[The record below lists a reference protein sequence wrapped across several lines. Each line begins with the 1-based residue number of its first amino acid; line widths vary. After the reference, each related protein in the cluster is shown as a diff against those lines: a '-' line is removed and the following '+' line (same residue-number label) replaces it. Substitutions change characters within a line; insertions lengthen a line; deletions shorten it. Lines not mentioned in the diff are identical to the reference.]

1 MTIFI
6 RRSLKVG
13 LLVAGLVCLGA
24 GAANAR
30 GTSTAAGSTRVEH
43 SQVAVGHEAAVTP
56 QFRIKRGPL
65 GTVVDEV
72 VHRLRE
78 LAPPHGMQPM
88 AATQLPAS
96 TP

>member
-24 GAANAR
+24 GTANAR
-30 GTSTAAGSTRVEH
+30 GTSAAAGTTRVEH
-43 SQVAVGHEAAVTP
+43 SHVAVRHEAAVTP

-65 GTVVDEV
+65 GTVLEEV
-72 VHRLRE
+72 VRRVQA

>member
-24 GAANAR
+24 GAVEAR
-30 GTSTAAGSTRVEH
+30 ATSPAAAPGLAPSH
-43 SQVAVGHEAAVTP
+43 VAVRHEAAVTP

-65 GTVVDEV
+65 GTVLEEV
-72 VHRLRE
+72 VRRVQA
-78 LAPPHGMQPM
+78 LAPPHGMRPM

>member
-6 RRSLKVG
+6 RRSLEVG
-13 LLVAGLVCLGA
+13 LLVVGLVCLGA
-24 GAANAR
+24 GTANAR
-30 GTSTAAGSTRVEH
+30 STSGADMTRVEH
-43 SQVAVGHEAAVTP
+43 SHVAVRPEAAVTP
-56 QFRIKRGPL
+56 QFRINRGPL

>member
-1 MTIFI
+1 MTIFT
-6 RRSLKVG
+6 RRSFKVG
-13 LLVAGLVCLGA
+13 LLVAGLVCLGT
-24 GAANAR
+24 GTANAR
-30 GTSTAAGSTRVEH
+30 GTSDAAMTRVAQSH
-43 SQVAVGHEAAVTP
+43 VAVRHEAVTP